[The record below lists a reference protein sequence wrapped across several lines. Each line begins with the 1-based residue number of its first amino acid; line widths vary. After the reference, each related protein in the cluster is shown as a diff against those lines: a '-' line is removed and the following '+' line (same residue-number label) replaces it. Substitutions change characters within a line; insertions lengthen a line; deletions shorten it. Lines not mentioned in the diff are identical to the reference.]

1 MAHEIVVKTKILQ
14 GGTERS
20 MCIGID
26 NGKISAVEK
35 YLDGDR
41 EFDFKGY
48 LALPGGV
55 DIHTH
60 MRDPGNIQKEDFYT
74 GTKSAAFGGT
84 TTILDMPNTIPPVKN
99 ELALREKLD
108 TVKNKANVD
117 FGLFGQL
124 SDIDDIPGMA
134 KLAIGFKLYMSET
147 TGASGTIKTPL
158 ELLLNLKIQLRVLY
172 SLCLQILNVL

>member
-14 GGTERS
+14 SGTDRA

-41 EFDFKGY
+41 EFDFKDY

-60 MRDPGNIQKEDFYT
+60 MREPGMTQKEDFYT
-74 GTKSAAFGGT
+74 GTKAAAFGGT
-84 TTILDMPNTIPPVKN
+84 TTILDMPNTVPPVKN
-99 ELALREKLD
+99 EMALQDKLD
-108 TVKNKANVD
+108 IIKNKAN
-117 FGLFGQL
+117 G
-124 SDIDDIPGMA
+124 I
-134 KLAIGFKLYMSET
+134 KLWNILIMH
-147 TGASGTIKTPL
+147 
-158 ELLLNLKIQLRVLY
+158 LNY
-172 SLCLQILNVL
+172 